1 MNRNAHLAVGFI
13 TVAIAVLVS
22 HWLCGWFNID
32 IQTLISLIVITYI
45 FSLLPDI
52 DHKSG
57 TCTWLFL
64 GTGIVGIII
73 SLLNN
78 QYHFTSLDNLMWPSI
93 ILLGLTF
100 LTANF
105 MGHRKFIHSITFD
118 LIISSL
124 LYFVVR
130 DWTLCLIAF
139 ISFYSHLAADKL
151 WLKFK

>member
-1 MNRNAHLAVGFI
+1 MDRNEHLVVGFI
-13 TVAIAVLVS
+13 TVSIAVLLS
-22 HWLCGWFNID
+22 HWLLGWFNID
-32 IQTLISLIVITYI
+32 IQTIISLICITYI

-78 QYHFTSLDNLMWPSI
+78 QYHFTSMDNLMWPSI
-93 ILLGLTF
+93 ILLALTF

-105 MGHRKFIHSITFD
+105 VGHRQFVHSITFD
-118 LIISSL
+118 VIISAA
-124 LYFVVR
+124 LYFVVH
-130 DWTLCLIAF
+130 DWRLCVIAF
-139 ISFYSHLAADKL
+139 ISFYSHLAADEL
-151 WLKFK
+151 WFKFK